1 MQSAAVFLSASILIT
16 MGLVVITAGMMAIN
30 RLFHKYWKP
39 VKVFSFY
46 DQTPKRFLTEEEHNK
61 IKSQE
66 K

>member
-39 VKVFSFY
+39 VKVLSFY
-46 DQTPKRFLTEEEHNK
+46 DQSPKRFVTEDEYKK
-61 IKSQE
+61 IHPKE
-66 K
+66 